1 MREPERWDKQ
11 DCSPRFFHACP
22 ETGNIRRHTCDGERQ
37 GNDPAMERLHI
48 GNLIRAKLA
57 ERGRTVIWLARQ
69 MPCSRTNIYKILTG
83 SPSTPPR
90 SSGCPRS
97 SATTFSPTCP
107 TTCATTDDPG
117 GNGSVAFWLI
127 CQGIG
132 DIATVVNYH
141 YSDTFAAQH
150 LLNNL
155 NL

>member
-69 MPCSRTNIYKILTG
+69 MPCSRTNIYKIFDQQSIDT
-83 SPSTPPR
+83 
-90 SSGCPRS
+90 
-97 SATTFSPTCP
+97 ATLKRLSEIIGHDFFADLS
-107 TTCATTDDPG
+107 DD
-117 GNGSVAFWLI
+117 LRH
-127 CQGIG
+127 
-132 DIATVVNYH
+132 DR
-141 YSDTFAAQH
+141 
-150 LLNNL
+150 
-155 NL
+155 